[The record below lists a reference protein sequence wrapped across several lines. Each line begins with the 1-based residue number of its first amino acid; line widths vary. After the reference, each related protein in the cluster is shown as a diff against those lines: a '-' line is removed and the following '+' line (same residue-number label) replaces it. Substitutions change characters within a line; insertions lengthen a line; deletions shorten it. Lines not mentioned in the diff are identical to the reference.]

1 MEKNKKKPYPHP
13 GKTTGLQQWRDG
25 LKTPRGMKAVAYIKT
40 RIKLSTVISSMTTK
54 QLLQWAESYFEPGIV
69 SPK

>member
-1 MEKNKKKPYPHP
+1 MEKKIKKPYPHP
-13 GKTTGLQQWRDG
+13 GKTTGLQPWRDG
-25 LKTPRGMKAVAYIKT
+25 WKTPRGMKAVAHMET
-40 RIKLSTVISSMTTK
+40 RIKLPTVISSMATK